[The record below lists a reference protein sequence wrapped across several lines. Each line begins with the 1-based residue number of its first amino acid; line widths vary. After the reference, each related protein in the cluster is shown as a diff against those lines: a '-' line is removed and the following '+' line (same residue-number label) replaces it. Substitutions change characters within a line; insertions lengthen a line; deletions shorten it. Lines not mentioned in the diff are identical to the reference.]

1 MASSREALIAATILA
16 KWDATAALATSCPG
30 GRKFVIT
37 KQPAD
42 TSAISE
48 PYCNFT
54 IDIREQKKL
63 AGTGAYPITAIVTFE
78 VFGAV
83 ALAVSNAIG
92 DIRETFCYGQTLGA
106 PAGGSFI
113 AMTEE
118 PGSRIKDEMW
128 KRGGSI
134 NWTGRH
140 VAKVMVTIGV

>member
-1 MASSREALIAATILA
+1 MASSREQLISETILA
-16 KWDATAALATSCPG
+16 KWDATAALAISVPG

-42 TSAISE
+42 TSAITE

-78 VFGAV
+78 VYGAV
-83 ALAVSNAIG
+83 ASQVSAAIG
-92 DIRETFCYGQTLGA
+92 DLRNTFCYGQSLAPPTGGA
-106 PAGGSFI
+106 FN

-118 PGSRIKDEMW
+118 PGGGIKDQMW
-128 KRGGSI
+128 KRGGAI
-134 NWTGRH
+134 NWQGKH
-140 VAKVMVTIGV
+140 IAKVVVTI